1 MAKRKVEKEKKEEKV
16 EKVRRTDLGLESI
29 LDLNSNNVW
38 NMNEEQIAG
47 LWEQE
52 RDEEGFS
59 SSEEKL
65 LNTIRLSFDVVHYN
79 PQDERDKDKYEKGGW
94 QTFARVSSRKGCVAI
109 RKKYIKRITD
119 LSYENVKHITAAMLL
134 ELIDRNFGSG
144 WDAIPLSIKDI
155 IESSFDVSTTLLPT
169 SRLHVKGGSMERK
182 IAQGYE
188 VLEIEKGSWT
198 EAIFAK
204 KKEPLMKLRCNS
216 DMNYDEE
223 GQVIC
228 NAMDDEDEDERDMS
242 RDNEDDDMAN
252 DETFYSTYAP
262 EAEVKDETEEGFP
275 IEE

>member
-223 GQVIC
+223 GQVIR